1 MLAGQYRT
9 MFALWCLV
17 KSPLMLG
24 TDLRDLRVDSE
35 AYRSLHITCD
45 LYSLCYLHTCCRI
58 LTNERLIAVNQDPL
72 GVQGQCVKDCCSHGS
87 IGGGP
92 QCGLEI

>member
-24 TDLRDLRVDSE
+24 TDLRDLSVDSE
-35 AYRSLHITCD
+35 AYRSLSIT
-45 LYSLCYLHTCCRI
+45 LGTCTYCAICRI

-92 QCGLEI
+92 QCELEI

>member
-1 MLAGQYRT
+1 

-24 TDLRDLRVDSE
+24 TDLRELRVDSE
-35 AYRSLHITCD
+35 AYRSLHITCTH
-45 LYSLCYLHTCCRI
+45 LYSLCYLHTGCRI

-92 QCGLEI
+92 QGELEI

>member
-1 MLAGQYRT
+1 

-24 TDLRDLRVDSE
+24 TDLRELSEDSE
-35 AYRSLHITCD
+35 AYRSEVTPHHTCD
-45 LYSLCYLHTCCRI
+45 PHCLHLHTCCRI

-87 IGGGP
+87 IGGGAHA
-92 QCGLEI
+92 QWRCGNIT